1 MKKSTFI
8 VAAAITAALAGGI
21 PAAAGAE
28 ELTTGACV
36 RGAREVVSLPYIE
49 DVNPSGSGY
58 TALIEVCGKGR
69 AALKVTSGAE
79 KIKIKRLDARTW
91 QVHMKR
97 GKSYRIAARS
107 AHGGAWQAI
116 GYTIF

>member
-28 ELTTGACV
+28 ELTTGH
-36 RGAREVVSLPYIE
+36 AREIVSLPYIE

-58 TALIEVCGKGR
+58 TALVEVCGRGR
-69 AALKVTSGAE
+69 ALLKVTSGAE

-97 GKSYRIAARS
+97 GKAYRIAARS